1 MTNFRK
7 AKLSMTPTDKLANLA
22 FAAICIRDVFDATK
36 PEQAQQLNRL
46 AKVSLGISDTMREI
60 KAQAGIR

>member
-1 MTNFRK
+1 
-7 AKLSMTPTDKLANLA
+7 MTPTDKLANLA